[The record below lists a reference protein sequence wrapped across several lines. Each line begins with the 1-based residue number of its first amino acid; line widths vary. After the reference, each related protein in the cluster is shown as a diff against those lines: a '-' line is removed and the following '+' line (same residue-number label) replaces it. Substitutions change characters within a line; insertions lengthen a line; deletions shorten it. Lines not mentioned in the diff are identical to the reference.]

1 MSRAI
6 ENLMSAQKRAMSG
19 RPKVGGFPYMA
30 ETFRV
35 AGITK
40 NIWQLPSCQS
50 LYLTKAGPVISQGT
64 PLITG
69 AADVPTFDQ
78 AALIHALRVDQAGQS
93 TFPEFLMAAWR
104 AGVVSYEVDLIERKV
119 TYCGC
124 QGETYV
130 EAYPKA
136 EIN

>member
-1 MSRAI
+1 MSEAI
-6 ENLMSAQKRAMSG
+6 ENLMAAQKRAMSG

-30 ETFRV
+30 ETFRA

-50 LYLTKAGPVISQGT
+50 LYLTKDGAVISQGT
-64 PLITG
+64 PLLTG
-69 AADVPTFDQ
+69 MGDVPVFDQ
-78 AALIHALRVDQAGQS
+78 AALIRALRVDQAGNS
-93 TFPEFLMAAWR
+93 TFPEFLMAAWQ

-124 QGETYV
+124 LGEEYV
-130 EAYPKA
+130 ESYPQV
-136 EIN
+136 EVG